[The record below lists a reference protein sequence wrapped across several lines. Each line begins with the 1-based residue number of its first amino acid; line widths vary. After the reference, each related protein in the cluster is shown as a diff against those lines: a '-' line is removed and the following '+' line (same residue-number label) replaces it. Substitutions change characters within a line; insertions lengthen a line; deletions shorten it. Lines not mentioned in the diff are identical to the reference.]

1 MSASARRLT
10 AARVTTV
17 LASFALVA
25 LSAGPARADRPITFF
40 NGGVAGEGEARTD
53 QDRQQLLAS
62 VSAGNAGPS
71 PAGGDGVVE
80 PVPSCVWQPSTAVTG
95 TIGQVV
101 PENGQVHEADRVEPD
116 GSTSRLYARI
126 CEDGTVTSWQWF
138 ALADVPSVRASAVDD
153 VRRRL
158 PLPEPVLSPDLARG
172 LVVNVATWF
181 AAPAGQWTAVT
192 GSAEALGLSV
202 TVTATPVELVFDPG
216 DGAAPV
222 TCAGPGPT

>member
-1 MSASARRLT
+1 M
-10 AARVTTV
+10 
-17 LASFALVA
+17 
-25 LSAGPARADRPITFF
+25 
-40 NGGVAGEGEARTD
+40 
-53 QDRQQLLAS
+53 
-62 VSAGNAGPS
+62 
-71 PAGGDGVVE
+71 
-80 PVPSCVWQPSTAVTG
+80 TG

-101 PENGQVHEADRVEPD
+101 PEDGSVHEAERVEPD

-126 CEDGTVTSWQWF
+126 CEDGTVTGWQWF

-158 PLPEPVLSPDLARG
+158 PLPEPVLSPDLTRG

-181 AAPAGQWTAVT
+181 AAPAGQWVAVT
-192 GSAEALGLSV
+192 GTAEALGLSV

-222 TCAGPGPT
+222 TCAGPGSTFDPSAPPTVAPACSYTYRDASSAAANGRSWAASLSIRWSVTWTASDGQSGALDPLMTTTVFDAVVREYQALERNGS